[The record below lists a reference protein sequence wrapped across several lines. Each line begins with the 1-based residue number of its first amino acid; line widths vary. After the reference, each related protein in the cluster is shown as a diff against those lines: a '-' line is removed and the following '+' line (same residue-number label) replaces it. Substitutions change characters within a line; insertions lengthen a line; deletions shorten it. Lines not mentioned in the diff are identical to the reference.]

1 MKKQFLHYLLLLP
14 ILLNATVAEW
24 NGLLPD
30 NITYAGTNI
39 NITGDVILGEG
50 ITTVS
55 ASNVDVT
62 IYVSNKAK
70 IYSNDNSQ
78 STLFLQ
84 AIFPYKITVIV
95 AETLE
100 FSGVANELDTPI
112 IIEEQGDG
120 TIEWIVQE
128 GKELIFGSGNNRGGT
143 LLKIVYDGS
152 TMPYHIF
159 KPRLHHE
166 QIRFERHCKLGYK
179 EINISAAATTFYA
192 IVDALNNGDDHS
204 THIQFS
210 DGATIKYERM
220 IPIVLP

>member
-1 MKKQFLHYLLLLP
+1 MKKQFLYYLLLIP
-14 ILLNATVAEW
+14 ILSNANVVLW

-30 NITYAGTNI
+30 NITYTDTNI
-39 NITGDVILGEG
+39 VITGNTILGQG
-50 ITTVS
+50 TTTVAATS
-55 ASNVDVT
+55 SDLT
-62 IYVSNKAK
+62 IYVSEQAK

-78 STLFLQ
+78 STLVLQ
-84 AIFPYKITVIV
+84 ATYPYTITVIV

-100 FSGVANELDTPI
+100 FSGVVNELYTPI
-112 IIEEQGDG
+112 IIEERG
-120 TIEWIVQE
+120 TGTVEWIVQE

-143 LLKIVYDGS
+143 LLKIVYEDG

-179 EINISAAATTFYA
+179 EINSSGPVATYYV
-192 IVDALNNGDDHS
+192 IVDALNNGGDHS

-210 DGATIKYERM
+210 DGATINYQRVAPA
-220 IPIVLP
+220 I